1 MRAEKWRRSKGIMP
15 PKPKAPEYIRLAK
28 RTAAQ
33 RKWREE
39 NPEAMKLARA
49 EWAAANPHKAAEIC
63 RARQA
68 RKAQACPAWVDREA
82 LAKFYK
88 LARDMTRETGVKHC
102 VDHIVPLKNKI
113 VCGLHVPA
121 NLQVI
126 TVSENA
132 RKGNSFVE
140 S

>member
-1 MRAEKWRRSKGIMP
+1 MASRAKWRANNAEKMQ
-15 PKPKAPEYIRLAK
+15 AARLA
-28 RTAAQ
+28 
-33 RKWREE
+33 
-39 NPEAMKLARA
+39 
-49 EWAAANPHKAAEIC
+49 WAKANPHKLAEVC

-68 RKAQACPAWVDREA
+68 RKAKACPQWVDRSA
-82 LAKFYK
+82 LAEFYK
-88 LARDMTRETGVKHC
+88 LARRLTLETGIKHC

-132 RKGNSFVE
+132 RKGNKFFPE
-140 S
+140 LL